1 MKLIEKIKKSK
12 WFKITGNI
20 YVLIITI
27 FVVWMLFFDSNSL
40 LNHLELKNEIDN
52 LEKQKKHL
60 QKEIKKDKETIK
72 ILKNDQGLE
81 KFAREEYYLKKDN
94 EEIYII
100 EYEDSL
106 KNKNDE

>member
-1 MKLIEKIKKSK
+1 MKLVEKIKNSK
-12 WFKITGNI
+12 WFKIIGNI

-52 LEKQKKHL
+52 LEKQKNHL
-60 QKEIKKDKETIK
+60 QKEIAKDKETIK
-72 ILKNDQGLE
+72 KLKNEQGLE